1 MDSSPRDPHGRVDVH
16 GAGGSSHGTD
26 GDALDPVLE
35 AIGPR
40 LRETRTARGLTL
52 AEVAEQMGA
61 SVSTLSRLESGRRR
75 PTLDLLIAL
84 ARIYR
89 VALDDLVGAPSTGD
103 PRIRPTPIRA
113 HGMVFLPLTNRNA
126 PVEAVKIVLPG
137 HRPGDPITQRAHGG
151 YEWLYVLS
159 GTVDLKLGATVTT
172 LATGEAAEFDTR
184 EPHGIASAT
193 TSAAEVLT
201 LFSAEGERIHV
212 GLD

>member
-1 MDSSPRDPHGRVDVH
+1 MDTSAPEPHGKIDPHRTEVSQVSGPDSVE
-16 GAGGSSHGTD
+16 
-26 GDALDPVLE
+26 PVIE
-35 AIGPR
+35 SIGPR

-52 AEVAEQMGA
+52 SEVAERLGV

-75 PTLDLLIAL
+75 ATLDLLIGL

-89 VALDDLVGAPSTGD
+89 VALDDLVGAPATGD
-103 PRIRPTPIRA
+103 PRIRPTPVRVNGI
-113 HGMVFLPLTNRNA
+113 VFLPLTSPNA

-159 GTVDLKLGATVTT
+159 GTVDLKLGPTITR
-172 LATGEAAEFDTR
+172 LGTGEAAEFDTR
-184 EPHGIASAT
+184 EPHGMVSAT
-193 TSAAEVLT
+193 TSAAKVLA

-212 GLD
+212 GLH